1 MSLTKTWFLPPD
13 FTFKEDSLQLG
24 TVLPHP
30 AHPSKVL
37 LEPSEVP
44 ELGLP
49 PVQTLIEAGHN
60 HTRSTNSSIG
70 GEIKASISE
79 LASLGTNLNLQGRN
93 VIQYGTVSHEVR
105 SFSRSLS
112 KATLELITAQP
123 AVRRHIDSGL
133 FGKRP
138 VYVISGL
145 RIAVDSMGVTKE
157 KSYTRGGGANA
168 SGPVTAAPVELGA
181 EVHGERGKDV
191 LDSYETAPGIVF
203 AYRVNVIRQ
212 KRDGYVESEIFA
224 HKTAFMT
231 GMGED
236 DEEQIEMEA
245 VEVTKGVLEDDL
257 EEEIDTAEHQLSN
270 GDTYIS
276 FSV

>member
-1 MSLTKTWFLPPD
+1 MSTTKTWFLPPD

-30 AHPSKVL
+30 AHPTKIL

-44 ELGLP
+44 DLALP
-49 PVQTLIEAGHN
+49 PVQSLIETGHN
-60 HTRSTNSSIG
+60 HTRSSNSSIG
-70 GEIKASISE
+70 GEITASISE
-79 LASLGTNLNLQGRN
+79 LASLGTNLNLQGRD
-93 VIQYGTVSHEVR
+93 VIQYGTVSHEIR
-105 SFSRSLS
+105 SFSRTLS

-123 AVRRHIDSGL
+123 AVRRKIDSGL

-145 RIAVDSMGVTKE
+145 RITVDSMEVTKE
-157 KSYTRGGGANA
+157 KSRTRGGGGNA
-168 SGPVTAAPVELGA
+168 SGPATVAPVELGA

-203 AYRVNVIRQ
+203 AYRVTVIRQ
-212 KRDGYVESEIFA
+212 KRDGSVESEIFS

-231 GMGED
+231 GTGED
-236 DEEQIEMEA
+236 ENEQIEMEA
-245 VEVTKGVLEDDL
+245 VEVTKGILDDDI
-257 EEEIDTAEHQLSN
+257 EEEVDANEHQLSN
-270 GDTYIS
+270 GDSYIS
-276 FSV
+276 FSL